1 MLRGT
6 FLELKA
12 LHRLPGP
19 WLPLALGVW
28 ILLIWVQEPAFM
40 RRAGTPFFWES
51 VEAAMSFCFA
61 LVPLAWLLARSPST
75 AQSVL
80 RATRYPIRVISISTC
95 AIIIYGVEVALWAG
109 LLGWTLDQLSGVS
122 SAGEAWTCGIGA
134 LVLLAPLASLAPGLA
149 FLCRSAQG
157 ATVSWLVIA
166 GAYTLLLDGGLA
178 TRAGEFVMSEIL
190 SATLAT
196 VAGLLLSATVVC
208 RRIST

>member
-12 LHRLPGP
+12 LHRLPGL

-40 RRAGTPFFWES
+40 RRTGTPFFWES
-51 VEAAMSFCFA
+51 VEAAMSLCFA
-61 LVPLAWLLARSPST
+61 LVPLAWLLARSPT
-75 AQSVL
+75 QLVL
-80 RATRYPIRVISISTC
+80 RATRYPIRTVSISTLS
-95 AIIIYGVEVALWAG
+95 IVIYGIEIAIWAG
-109 LLGWTLDQLSGVS
+109 LLGWSLDQLNGVS

-157 ATVSWLVIA
+157 ATVSWLAIA
-166 GAYTLLLDGGLA
+166 GAYALLLDNGSA
-178 TRAGEFVMSEIL
+178 TGAGAFVMSEIL

-196 VAGLLLSATVVC
+196 AAGLLLSAAVVC